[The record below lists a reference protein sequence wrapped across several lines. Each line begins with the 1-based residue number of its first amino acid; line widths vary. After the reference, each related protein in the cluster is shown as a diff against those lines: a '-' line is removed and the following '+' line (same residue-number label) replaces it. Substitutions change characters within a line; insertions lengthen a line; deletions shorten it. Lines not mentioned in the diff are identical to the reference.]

1 MDLRDG
7 GQTEI
12 GSQRA
17 PQATPLVPARRPSG
31 RSDTLPA
38 VQAAS
43 KTSIARAAG
52 WMAGWLTLMVVIAVA
67 GREAARELSVFQV
80 MLLRSTLGMAMLW
93 PLVRAAGGLAAVRT
107 ERLPQH
113 VLRNAVHYAAQYGWF
128 VALTLIPLAQV
139 VSIEFTMPIW
149 SAALAVAFLGERMS
163 GRKWFA
169 VLLGLVGVAV
179 IVRPRAGEVDVGQ
192 LIALASALGFAVSV
206 VLVKSLTRTDAAVA
220 ISFWMLV
227 VQSAIGLVPA
237 LIVWQWPSAA
247 AWGWVVVVAF
257 CGTYSHYCFARA
269 MQHADATVVVPMD
282 FLRVPLTALVGW
294 LAYSER
300 IDLFTALGV
309 GLILTGNVLNL
320 LRWPAGGS
328 RLRHKA

>member
-1 MDLRDG
+1 
-7 GQTEI
+7 
-12 GSQRA
+12 
-17 PQATPLVPARRPSG
+17 
-31 RSDTLPA
+31 
-38 VQAAS
+38 
-43 KTSIARAAG
+43 
-52 WMAGWLTLMVVIAVA
+52 MAGWLTLMVVIAVA
-67 GREAARELSVFQV
+67 GREAAQELSVFQI
-80 MLLRSTLGMAMLW
+80 MLLRSTLGMLMLW
-93 PLVRAAGGLAAVRT
+93 PLVRAAGGFSAVRT
-107 ERLPQH
+107 QRLPQH
-113 VLRNAVHYAAQYGWF
+113 MLRNVVHYAAQYGWF

-149 SAALAVAFLGERMS
+149 SAALAVVFLGERMS

-179 IVRPRAGEVDVGQ
+179 IVRPGAGEIDMGQ
-192 LIALASALGFAVSV
+192 LIALASAFGFAISV

-227 VQSAIGLVPA
+227 VQSAIGLVPG
-237 LIVWQWPSAA
+237 LMVWQWPSAQ

-294 LAYSER
+294 LAYSEGL
-300 IDLFTALGV
+300 DLFTLLGV
-309 GLILTGNVLNL
+309 GLILSGNVLNL
-320 LRWPAGGS
+320 VRWPMGGG
-328 RLRHKA
+328 RIRRKT

>member
-1 MDLRDG
+1 MQSRFNNL
-7 GQTEI
+7 T
-12 GSQRA
+12 
-17 PQATPLVPARRPSG
+17 T
-31 RSDTLPA
+31 
-38 VQAAS
+38 
-43 KTSIARAAG
+43 RAAG

-67 GREAARELSVFQV
+67 GREAASELSVFQI
-80 MLLRSTLGMAMLW
+80 MLLRSTLGMLMLW
-93 PLVRAAGGLAAVRT
+93 PLVRAAGGLSAVRT
-107 ERLPQH
+107 EHLPQH
-113 VLRNAVHYAAQYGWF
+113 ALRNAVHYAAQYGWF

-149 SAALAVAFLGERMS
+149 SAALAVVFLGERMS
-163 GRKWFA
+163 SRKWFA

-179 IVRPRAGEVDVGQ
+179 IVRPDAGAIDSGQ
-192 LIALASALGFAVSV
+192 MIALASALGFAISI

-237 LIVWQWPSAA
+237 LIVWQWPSAQT
-247 AWGWVVVVAF
+247 WGWVVVVAF

-269 MQHADATVVVPMD
+269 MQLADATVVVPMD

-300 IDLFTALGV
+300 LDLFTLLGI

-320 LRWPAGGS
+320 A
-328 RLRHKA
+328 RLPTDDERV

>member
-1 MDLRDG
+1 M
-7 GQTEI
+7 
-12 GSQRA
+12 S
-17 PQATPLVPARRPSG
+17 
-31 RSDTLPA
+31 
-38 VQAAS
+38 
-43 KTSIARAAG
+43 
-52 WMAGWLTLMVVIAVA
+52 GWLALMVVIAVA
-67 GREAARELSVFQV
+67 GREAARELSVFQI

-113 VLRNAVHYAAQYGWF
+113 ALRNAVHYAAQYGWF

-163 GRKWFA
+163 SRKWFS

-179 IVRPRAGEVDVGQ
+179 IVRPGAGAISIGQ
-192 LIALASALGFAVSV
+192 LIALSSAFGFAISV
-206 VLVKSLTRTDAAVA
+206 VLVKSLTRTDAAIV

-237 LIVWQWPSAA
+237 LVVWQWPSAQV
-247 AWGWVVVVAF
+247 WGWVVVVAF

-294 LAYSER
+294 LAYSEGL
-300 IDLFTALGV
+300 DLFTLLGV
-309 GLILTGNVLNL
+309 GLILAGNLLNL
-320 LRWPAGGS
+320 ARLPAGGWLG
-328 RLRHKA
+328 RRKA

>member
-1 MDLRDG
+1 ML
-7 GQTEI
+7 
-12 GSQRA
+12 SS
-17 PQATPLVPARRPSG
+17 VPS
-31 RSDTLPA
+31 RSVSPI
-38 VQAAS
+38 V
-43 KTSIARAAG
+43 RAAG
-52 WMAGWLTLMVVIAVA
+52 WMSGWLALMVVIAVA
-67 GREAARELSVFQV
+67 GREAARELSVFQI

-113 VLRNAVHYAAQYGWF
+113 ALRNAVHYAAQYGWF

-163 GRKWFA
+163 SRKWFS

-179 IVRPRAGEVDVGQ
+179 IVRPGAGAVSIGQ
-192 LIALASALGFAVSV
+192 LIALSSAFGFAISV
-206 VLVKSLTRTDAAVA
+206 VLVKSLTRTDAAIV

-237 LIVWQWPSAA
+237 LVVWQWPSTQI
-247 AWGWVVVVAF
+247 WSWVVVVAF

-294 LAYSER
+294 LAYSEGL
-300 IDLFTALGV
+300 DLFTLLGV
-309 GLILTGNVLNL
+309 GLILAGNLLNL
-320 LRWPAGGS
+320 ARLPAGGWLG
-328 RLRHKA
+328 RRKA